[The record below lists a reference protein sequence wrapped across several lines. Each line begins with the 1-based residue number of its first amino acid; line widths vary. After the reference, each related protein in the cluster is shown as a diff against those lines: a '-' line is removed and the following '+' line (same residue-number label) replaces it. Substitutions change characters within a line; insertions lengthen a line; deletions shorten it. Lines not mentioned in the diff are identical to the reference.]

1 MTSVDLLFLPPPDDA
16 APAAGDGPP
25 ATHPDVTPDFAFGD
39 LAASPETTRK
49 LALAL
54 GGVQHQ
60 FHITP
65 LRPTSTAPVTVSA
78 TTGPAF
84 PAVAAWLYY
93 TTDGSRPVGH
103 GGQATAGQAV
113 PMVWRETRWADLL
126 WDYLSVWEAAIPPQ
140 PAGTVVRYA
149 IEALAQPGSGLV
161 AGWADASV
169 EGPGGGEPVFAY
181 LVDAPVAPDWVRD
194 AIIYHIY
201 LDRFDP
207 GPGNTWR
214 SVERDWDVMGGTL
227 AGVTARLDYIA
238 ALGVD
243 TLWLSPIF
251 PSPTYH
257 RYDAGD
263 LFQVDPALGTN
274 ADLRTLVQ
282 AAHARGMR
290 VLLDLA
296 ANHISSEH
304 PFFQAAQADQASPYH
319 DWFTWQ
325 AWPDKYTM
333 FFTALGLPRLNNE
346 HPAAR
351 AHMLAAVLFWLNEY
365 DVDGYRLDY
374 VLGPSHDFWTA
385 YYRAVKR
392 SKPDSFSVAEA
403 THGAAVLRSYEGR
416 MDGALDFTF
425 LTMIRGLIAFGTTTL
440 SAFDRYLEQ
449 SARFFTPGFVLPTFL
464 DNHDMNRFLWVAKG
478 DTRKLKLAAAIQ
490 FTLAAPPII
499 YYGTEVGIRQGGD
512 VRENGWGRDVE
523 ARGPMLWGA
532 DQDADLV
539 AYYQRLGAIRHA
551 HPAIRHGHRRLLHLD
566 NAAGTYAYAQT
577 APGALGLI
585 GLFNLS
591 AEPRTLTVT
600 LPVGINAP
608 MTSTDLLNGC
618 VVTPTDDGLTAALPP
633 FGAALVEIG

>member
-1 MTSVDLLFLPPPDDA
+1 MSSDDPSQPA
-16 APAAGDGPP
+16 GDVPAPAVPTALS
-25 ATHPDVTPDFAFGD
+25 ATHPDVTPDFVFGD
-39 LAASPETTRK
+39 LAASPETLRK
-49 LALAL
+49 LAAAL

-60 FHITP
+60 YHLTP
-65 LRPTSTAPVTVSA
+65 LRPTAGAPVLVQA

-93 TTDGSRPVGH
+93 TTDGSRPAGEA
-103 GGQATAGQAV
+103 GQATVGTAV
-113 PMVWRETRWADLL
+113 AMAWCETRWADLL
-126 WDYLSVWEAAIPPQ
+126 WDYLSVWEGTIPAQ
-140 PAGTVVRYA
+140 PSGTLVRYA
-149 IEALAQPGSGLV
+149 IEALAQPGSGLP
-161 AGWADASV
+161 AGWADASD
-169 EGPGGGEPVFAY
+169 EGPGGYAPVFAY
-181 LVDAPVAPDWVRD
+181 LVDAPTAPAWVRD

-207 GPGNTWR
+207 GPSRTWR
-214 SVERDWDVMGGTL
+214 SVEREWDVLGGTL

-238 ALGVD
+238 ALGVN

-251 PSPTYH
+251 QSPTYH

-263 LFQVDPALGTN
+263 LFQVDAALGTN

-296 ANHISSEH
+296 ANHLSSQH
-304 PFFQAAQADQASPYH
+304 PFFQAAQADRSSPYY

-325 AWPDKYTM
+325 QWPDNYTM
-333 FFTALGLPRLNNE
+333 FFTSKALPRLNNE

-351 AHMLAAVLFWLNEY
+351 AHVLDAVLFWMSDYE
-365 DVDGYRLDY
+365 VDGYRLDY
-374 VLGPSHDFWTA
+374 VLGPSHDFWTT

-392 SKPDSFSVAEA
+392 IKPDSFSVAEA
-403 THGAAVLRSYEGR
+403 THGAEVLRSYEGR

-425 LTMIRGLIAFGTTTL
+425 LTMIRGLIAFGSTTI

-449 SARFFTPGFVLPTFL
+449 SARFFTSGFVLPTFL

-499 YYGTEVGIRQGGD
+499 YYGTEVGIRQQGD
-512 VRENGWGRDVE
+512 VRGGGWGRDVE

-532 DQDADLV
+532 DQDADLL
-539 AYYQRLGAIRHA
+539 AFYQRLGAIRHA
-551 HPAIRHGHRRLLHLD
+551 HPAIRHGQRLLLHLD
-566 NAAGTYAYAQT
+566 NAAGTYAYAQI
-577 APGALGLI
+577 APAMLGLVA
-585 GLFNLS
+585 LFNLN
-591 AEPRTLTVT
+591 AQPYTLTVA
-600 LPVGINAP
+600 LPTGVAAP
-608 MTSTDLLNGC
+608 TTPRDLLNGFP
-618 VVTPTDDGLTAALPP
+618 VTRNTAGLTVELPP
-633 FGAALVEIG
+633 FGAALVELA

>member
-1 MTSVDLLFLPPPDDA
+1 MTNADLPLPPADDSA
-16 APAAGDGPP
+16 AAAVAVPPAA
-25 ATHPDVTPDFAFGD
+25 HPDVTPDFAFGD

-49 LALAL
+49 LVQAL

-60 FHITP
+60 HHLAP
-65 LRPTSTAPVTVSA
+65 LRPSHATPVTVSA

-84 PAVAAWLYY
+84 PAIAAWLYY
-93 TTDGSRPVGH
+93 TTDGSRPAGH
-103 GGQATAGQAV
+103 AGQARTGSAV
-113 PMVWRETRWADLL
+113 PMVWQETRWNDLL
-126 WDYLSVWEAAIPPQ
+126 WDYLSVWQATIPPQ
-140 PAGTVVRYA
+140 PRGTVVRYA

-161 AGWADASV
+161 AGWADAS
-169 EGPGGGEPVFAY
+169 EQGPGGQEPVFAY
-181 LVDAPVAPDWVRD
+181 LVDAPAAPDWVRD

-207 GPGNTWR
+207 GPGNSWR

-238 ALGVD
+238 ALGVN
-243 TLWLSPIF
+243 TIWLSPIF
-251 PSPTYH
+251 QSPTYH

-274 ADLRTLVQ
+274 ADLGNLVQ
-282 AAHARGMR
+282 AAHGRGMR

-296 ANHISSEH
+296 ANHISSAH
-304 PFFQAAQADQASPYH
+304 PFFQAAQADQTSPYY
-319 DWFTWQ
+319 DWFTWTQ
-325 AWPDKYTM
+325 WPDEYTM
-333 FFTALGLPRLNNE
+333 FFTSKGLPRLNNE

-351 AHMLAAVLFWLNEY
+351 AHVLDAVLFWMSEY

-392 SKPDSFSVAEA
+392 IKPDSFSVAEA
-403 THGAAVLRSYEGR
+403 THGAEVLRSYEGR
-416 MDGALDFTF
+416 MDGTLDFTF
-425 LTMIRGLIAFGTTTL
+425 LTMIRGLIAFGSTTI

-499 YYGTEVGIRQGGD
+499 YYGTEVGIRQQGD
-512 VRENGWGRDVE
+512 VRSNGWGRDVE

-532 DQDADLV
+532 DQDADLL

-551 HPAIRHGHRRLLHLD
+551 HPAIRHGQRMLLHLD
-566 NAAGTYAYAQT
+566 NTAGTYAYAQT
-577 APGALGLI
+577 ASGALGLI
-585 GLFNLS
+585 ALFNLS
-591 AEPRTLTVT
+591 PEPRTLTVA
-600 LPVGINAP
+600 LPVGVAAP
-608 MTSTDLLNGC
+608 VTLTDLLNGYP
-618 VVTPTDDGLTAALPP
+618 VTRTAGDLTVDLPP